1 VKKDMT
7 LKKDNISEIYLAKLE
22 KKVKLSEY
30 TSGISAGFPSPA
42 DDYIDRELDLNEY
55 LIDHPA
61 STFFVRVIG
70 DSMINAG
77 MKSGD
82 LIIVDRALEA
92 THNKIVLAIIEGEFT
107 VKRYVKRG
115 KKIFLVPENENYDE
129 IEIKE
134 NMDFQVWGV
143 VTTVIHK
150 MK

>member
-1 VKKDMT
+1 VKKNKT
-7 LKKDNISEIYLAKLE
+7 LKRDNVSEIYLVKLE
-22 KKVKLSEY
+22 KKVKLPDY

-42 DDYIDRELDLNEY
+42 DDYIDRELDLNEH

-77 MKSGD
+77 MNSGD
-82 LIIVDRALEA
+82 LIIVDRSLE
-92 THNKIVLAIIEGEFT
+92 TTNNKIVLAIIEGEFT
-107 VKRYVKRG
+107 VKRYVKRKG
-115 KKIFLVPENENYDE
+115 KIFLIPENENYDE

-143 VTTVIHK
+143 VTTVIHEVK
-150 MK
+150 